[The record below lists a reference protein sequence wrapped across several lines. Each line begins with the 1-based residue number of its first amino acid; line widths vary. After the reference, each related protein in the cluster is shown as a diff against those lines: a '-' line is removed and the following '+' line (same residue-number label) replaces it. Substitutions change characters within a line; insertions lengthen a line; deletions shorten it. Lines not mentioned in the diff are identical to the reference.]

1 MSIFLT
7 TFHGNRCTFIRHI
20 VTGSRT
26 SVFIVK
32 NSSSRSIS
40 TITTRYHRGLY
51 FIRFYHQ
58 LQLSCLVC
66 SLSSR
71 LAWWFSRYTFRLKH
85 LNILLESL
93 VYVTILFG
101 RIILKVTRGH
111 FLAAIQNC
119 GHVGYGG
126 SMLSALALALSVQS
140 NLRL

>member
-40 TITTRYHRGLY
+40 TITTRYHQGLY
-51 FIRFYHQ
+51 FIRFCHQ
-58 LQLSCLVC
+58 LQLSCFVC

-71 LAWWFSRYTFRLKH
+71 LAWWCSRYTFRLEH
-85 LNILLESL
+85 LNILLESP
-93 VYVTILFG
+93 VYVTIPFWK
-101 RIILKVTRGH
+101 IIRKVTSGH
-111 FLAAIQNC
+111 FLAVIQNC
-119 GHVGYGG
+119 EHVGY
-126 SMLSALALALSVQS
+126 
-140 NLRL
+140 R